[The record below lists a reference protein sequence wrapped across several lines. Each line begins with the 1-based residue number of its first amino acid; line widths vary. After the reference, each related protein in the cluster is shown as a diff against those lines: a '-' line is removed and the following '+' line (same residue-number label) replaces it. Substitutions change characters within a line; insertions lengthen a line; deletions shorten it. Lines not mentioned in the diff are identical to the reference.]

1 MAALGRFCGRVW
13 EFLVYFASAEW
24 ILTRSGSNGGDVILL
39 RSLVVAT
46 ELTGI
51 ALALHNAIDPKFT
64 ERASWGAFRSQLVEI
79 APWFA
84 AATGAVYA
92 ALYARFSAQWSY
104 LAGLYN
110 QIKQA
115 ELEMAYTNPND
126 ITGLE
131 RLAEWKAGYIE
142 DAQALHL
149 HAKENVAAVVHHW
162 GKDSKVEQA
171 FIRATPGG
179 QGRWDSLQRDAAV
192 AYRNAGSRFP

>member
-1 MAALGRFCGRVW
+1 MAAITKYCGLVW
-13 EFLVYFASAEW
+13 EFLVYFGSGEW

-39 RSLVVAT
+39 RSLIVAI

-51 ALALHNAIDPKFT
+51 ALVLRNVIDPKLT
-64 ERASWGAFRSQLVEI
+64 EPASWTAFRTQLIDI

-115 ELEMAYTNPND
+115 ELEMAYTNSND
-126 ITGLE
+126 VGLD

-162 GKDSKVEQA
+162 GKDSKVAQA
-171 FIRATPGG
+171 FIEASPGG
-179 QGRWDSLQRDAAV
+179 QVRWDSLQRDAAA
-192 AYRNAGSRFP
+192 AYDKANSGYH

>member
-1 MAALGRFCGRVW
+1 MMAAIRKFCGRVW
-13 EFLVYFASAEW
+13 EFLVYFGSGEW

-39 RSLVVAT
+39 RSLIVAI

-51 ALALHNAIDPKFT
+51 ALALHNVIDPELT
-64 ERASWGAFRSQLVEI
+64 EPSWTAFRTQLIEI

-115 ELEMAYTNPND
+115 ELEMAYTDPNHV
-126 ITGLE
+126 TGLD

-162 GKDSKVEQA
+162 GKDPKVEHA
-171 FIRATPGG
+171 FIQATPGG
-179 QGRWDSLQRDAAV
+179 QVRWDSLQLDAAA
-192 AYRNAGSRFP
+192 AYVKAGSRYP